1 MNKQTETNK
10 QYMQALRAAALNVV
24 KKTREQTKHK
34 KQYVQALKASK
45 QSYKNIG
52 FKAAL
57 QACNN
62 SNNINADEIT
72 QLATAVAVSVVKK
85 VLQVTQDKVLQA
97 IYADLVTD
105 THGGDADDL
114 IQVAAVAILQQ
125 VRRMQAAGDKIDLES
140 VYIKKTLRKRTLI
153 ISGNNKLNYIS
164 KDTSGIQEI
173 FRAVRSYI
181 NSNKHRYQI
190 SNFSYLQA
198 VAKDTQEVYYYRL
211 PKYADLGGYVRD
223 YNGKSTFYTVS
234 DNATDDIARVKQII
248 DTLKLTATQ
257 TEVLRCR
264 LQGLSYREIA
274 ARRGTS
280 ATAVLKTVR
289 QIQAK
294 AININFCPP
303 ELK

>member
-1 MNKQTETNK
+1 MDKQTKLNK
-10 QYMQALRAAALNVV
+10 QYMQAL
-24 KKTREQTKHK
+24 
-34 KQYVQALKASK
+34 KASK
-45 QSYKNIG
+45 QTYKSTS
-52 FKAAL
+52 FKQALAA
-57 QACNN
+57 CN
-62 SNNINADEIT
+62 SNNANANDII
-72 QLATAVAVSVVKK
+72 QLATAVAVSVVKR

-97 IYADLVTD
+97 IYTDLVTN

-125 VRRMQAAGDKIDLES
+125 MRRMQAVGDKIDLES
-140 VYIKKTLRKRTLI
+140 VYTKKTLKKRTLV
-153 ISGNNKLNYIS
+153 ISGGNKLNYIN
-164 KDTSGIQEI
+164 KDTTGIQEI

-181 NSNKHRYQI
+181 NSNKHRYLI

-211 PKYADLGGYVRD
+211 PKYADLGGYIQD
-223 YNGKSTFYTVS
+223 YNGKNTFYTVS

-257 TEVLRCR
+257 AEILKLR

-280 ATAVLKTVR
+280 ATAVLKTIK

-303 ELK
+303 NLK

>member
-1 MNKQTETNK
+1 MDKQTE
-10 QYMQALRAAALNVV
+10 LN
-24 KKTREQTKHK
+24 

-45 QSYKNIG
+45 QTYKNTS
-52 FKAAL
+52 FKQALAA
-57 QACNN
+57 CN
-62 SNNINADEIT
+62 SNNVEADKIM
-72 QLATAVAVSVVKK
+72 QLATAVTVSVVKR

-97 IYADLVTD
+97 IYTDLVTD

-140 VYIKKTLRKRTLI
+140 VYVKKTLRKKTLI
-153 ISGNNKLNYIS
+153 VNSDNELSYIT
-164 KDTSGIQEI
+164 KDTTGIQEI
-173 FRAVRSYI
+173 FKAVRSYI
-181 NSNKHRYQI
+181 NSNKNRYQV

-198 VAKDTQEVYYYRL
+198 VTKDTQETYYYRL

-223 YNGKSTFYTVS
+223 YNGKNTFYTVS

-248 DTLKLTATQ
+248 DTLQLTATQ
-257 TEVLRCR
+257 TEILKYR

-280 ATAVLKTVR
+280 ATAVLKAVK

-294 AININFCPP
+294 AIKINFCPP
-303 ELK
+303 DIL

>member
-1 MNKQTETNK
+1 MDKQTEINR
-10 QYMQALRAAALNVV
+10 QYMQTLA
-24 KKTREQTKHK
+24 
-34 KQYVQALKASK
+34 ASK
-45 QSYKNIG
+45 QTYKSTS
-52 FKAAL
+52 FKQALAA
-57 QACNN
+57 CS
-62 SNNINADEIT
+62 SNNVNANDVI

-125 VRRMQAAGDKIDLES
+125 IKRMQATNNKVNLES
-140 VYIKKTLRKRTLI
+140 VYTKKTLRKRTLVI
-153 ISGNNKLNYIS
+153 GKSNELNYIT
-164 KDTSGIQEI
+164 KDTTGIQEI

-181 NSNKHRYQI
+181 NSNKRRYQV
-190 SNFSYLQA
+190 SNYSYLQA

-223 YNGKSTFYTVS
+223 YNGKNTFYTVG
-234 DNATDDIARVKQII
+234 DNVINDITKVKQII

-257 TEVLRCR
+257 AEVLKFR

-280 ATAVLKTVR
+280 ATAVLKTIK

>member
-1 MNKQTETNK
+1 MDKQTKTNR
-10 QYMQALRAAALNVV
+10 QYI
-24 KKTREQTKHK
+24 QTL
-34 KQYVQALKASK
+34 AASK
-45 QSYKNIG
+45 QTYKSTS
-52 FKAAL
+52 FKQAL
-57 QACNN
+57 QACN
-62 SNNINADEIT
+62 SNNIEADKII
-72 QLATAVAVSVVKK
+72 QLATAVAVSVVKR

-97 IYADLVTD
+97 IYTDLVTD

-114 IQVAAVAILQQ
+114 VQVAAVAILQQ
-125 VRRMQAAGDKIDLES
+125 VKRMLAAGNKIDLES
-140 VYIKKTLRKRTLI
+140 VYVKKTLRKRTLV
-153 ISGNNKLNYIS
+153 ISGNNELGYIS
-164 KDTSGIQEI
+164 KDTTGIQEI

-181 NSNKHRYQI
+181 NSNKNRYQV

-223 YNGKSTFYTVS
+223 YNGKNTFYTVS
-234 DNATDDIARVKQII
+234 DNATDDIAKVKQII
-248 DTLKLTATQ
+248 GTLKLTATQ
-257 TEVLRCR
+257 TEVLKYR

-280 ATAVLKTVR
+280 ATAVLKTIK

-303 ELK
+303 DIL

>member
-1 MNKQTETNK
+1 M
-10 QYMQALRAAALNVV
+10 
-24 KKTREQTKHK
+24 
-34 KQYVQALKASK
+34 QALKASK
-45 QSYKNIG
+45 QTYKNTS
-52 FKAAL
+52 FKQALAA
-57 QACNN
+57 CN
-62 SNNINADEIT
+62 SNNANANDII
-72 QLATAVAVSVVKK
+72 QLATAVAVSVVKR

-97 IYADLVTD
+97 IYIDLVTD

-125 VRRMQAAGDKIDLES
+125 IKHIQATGNKIDLES
-140 VYIKKTLRKRTLI
+140 VYTKKTLRKRTLV
-153 ISGNNKLNYIS
+153 ISGNNELNYINR
-164 KDTSGIQEI
+164 DTTGIQEI

-181 NSNKHRYQI
+181 NSNKHRYLI

-211 PKYADLGGYVRD
+211 PKYADLGGYIRD
-223 YNGKSTFYTVS
+223 YNGKNTFYTVS
-234 DNATDDIARVKQII
+234 NNAVDDIAKTKQII

-257 TEVLRCR
+257 AEILKLR

-280 ATAVLKTVR
+280 AAAVLKTVK
-289 QIQAK
+289 QIQVK

-303 ELK
+303 ETLK

>member
-1 MNKQTETNK
+1 MDKQTE
-10 QYMQALRAAALNVV
+10 LN
-24 KKTREQTKHK
+24 
-34 KQYVQALKASK
+34 KQYVQTLKSSK
-45 QSYKNIG
+45 QTYKSTT
-52 FKAAL
+52 FKQALAA
-57 QACNN
+57 CN
-62 SNNINADEIT
+62 SNNVNANDVI
-72 QLATAVAVSVVKK
+72 QLATAVSVCVVKR

-97 IYADLVTD
+97 IYIDLITD
-105 THGGDADDL
+105 AHGGDADDL
-114 IQVAAVAILQQ
+114 VQVAAVAILQQ
-125 VRRMQAAGDKIDLES
+125 VKRMQATGNKVNLES
-140 VYIKKTLRKRTLI
+140 VYTKKTLRKRTLV
-153 ISGNNKLNYIS
+153 ISGNNELNYINR
-164 KDTSGIQEI
+164 DTTGIQEI

-190 SNFSYLQA
+190 SDFSYLQA

-223 YNGKSTFYTVS
+223 YNGKNTFYTVS
-234 DNATDDIARVKQII
+234 DNATDDIAKVKQII
-248 DTLKLTATQ
+248 GTLKLTATQ
-257 TEVLRCR
+257 TEVLKYR

-280 ATAVLKTVR
+280 AAAVLKTVK

>member
-1 MNKQTETNK
+1 MDKQTE
-10 QYMQALRAAALNVV
+10 LN
-24 KKTREQTKHK
+24 

-45 QSYKNIG
+45 QTYKNTS
-52 FKAAL
+52 FKQALAA
-57 QACNN
+57 CN
-62 SNNINADEIT
+62 SNNVEADKII

-97 IYADLVTD
+97 IYTDLVTD

-125 VRRMQAAGDKIDLES
+125 VKRMQAANGKIDLEA
-140 VYIKKTLRKRTLI
+140 VYTKKTLRKRTLV
-153 ISGNNKLNYIS
+153 ISGNNELSYIN
-164 KDTSGIQEI
+164 KDTTGIQEI

-181 NSNKHRYQI
+181 NSNKHRYLI

-198 VAKDTQEVYYYRL
+198 VAKDTQETYYYRL

-223 YNGKSTFYTVS
+223 YNGKNTFYTVS

-248 DTLKLTATQ
+248 DTLQLTATQ
-257 TEVLRCR
+257 TEILKYR

-280 ATAVLKTVR
+280 ATAVLKAVK

-294 AININFCPP
+294 AIKINFCPP
-303 ELK
+303 DIL

>member
-1 MNKQTETNK
+1 MDKQTKLNK
-10 QYMQALRAAALNVV
+10 QYI
-24 KKTREQTKHK
+24 
-34 KQYVQALKASK
+34 QALKASK
-45 QSYKNIG
+45 QTYKSTS
-52 FKAAL
+52 FKQAL
-57 QACNN
+57 QACN
-62 SNNINADEIT
+62 SNNANANDII
-72 QLATAVAVSVVKK
+72 QLATAVAVCVVKR
-85 VLQVTQDKVLQA
+85 VLQVTQDKVIQA

-125 VRRMQAAGDKIDLES
+125 VKRMQAANGKIDLES
-140 VYIKKTLRKRTLI
+140 VYVKKTLRKRTLV
-153 ISGNNKLNYIS
+153 ISGNNELSYIS
-164 KDTSGIQEI
+164 KDTTGIQEI

-181 NSNKHRYQI
+181 NSNKNRYQV

-198 VAKDTQEVYYYRL
+198 IAKDTQETYYYRL

-223 YNGKSTFYTVS
+223 YNGKNTFYTVS

-248 DTLKLTATQ
+248 DTLQLTATQ
-257 TEVLRCR
+257 TEILKYR

-280 ATAVLKTVR
+280 ATAVLKAVK

-294 AININFCPP
+294 AIKINFCPP
-303 ELK
+303 DIL

>member
-1 MNKQTETNK
+1 MTETGNLQDRMDKQTKTNK
-10 QYMQALRAAALNVV
+10 QYMQTLA
-24 KKTREQTKHK
+24 
-34 KQYVQALKASK
+34 ASK
-45 QSYKNIG
+45 QTYKSTS
-52 FKAAL
+52 FKQAL
-57 QACNN
+57 QACN
-62 SNNINADEIT
+62 SNNVEANKII
-72 QLATAVAVSVVKK
+72 QLATAAAVSVVKR
-85 VLQVTQDKVLQA
+85 VLQVTQDKVSQA
-97 IYADLVTD
+97 IYTDLVTN

-125 VRRMQAAGDKIDLES
+125 MQRMQAVGDKIDLES
-140 VYIKKTLRKRTLI
+140 VYTKKTLRKRTLV
-153 ISGNNKLNYIS
+153 ISGGNKLNYIN
-164 KDTSGIQEI
+164 KDTTGIQEI

-181 NSNKHRYQI
+181 NSNKHRYLI

-211 PKYADLGGYVRD
+211 PKYADLGGYIQD
-223 YNGKSTFYTVS
+223 YNGKNTFYTVS

-257 TEVLRCR
+257 AEILKLR

-280 ATAVLKTVR
+280 ATAVLKTIK

-303 ELK
+303 NLK

>member
-1 MNKQTETNK
+1 MDKQSKINK
-10 QYMQALRAAALNVV
+10 QYMQTLA
-24 KKTREQTKHK
+24 
-34 KQYVQALKASK
+34 ASK
-45 QSYKNIG
+45 QTYKSTS
-52 FKAAL
+52 FKQALAA
-57 QACNN
+57 CN
-62 SNNINADEIT
+62 SNNANANDII
-72 QLATAVAVSVVKK
+72 QLATAVAVSVVKR

-97 IYADLVTD
+97 IYIDLVTD

-125 VRRMQAAGDKIDLES
+125 IKRMQAVGYKIDLES
-140 VYIKKTLRKRTLI
+140 VYTKKTLRKRTLV
-153 ISGNNKLNYIS
+153 ISGNNELNYINR
-164 KDTSGIQEI
+164 DTTGIQEI
-173 FRAVRSYI
+173 FRAVRAYI

-211 PKYADLGGYVRD
+211 PKYADLGGYVRN
-223 YNGKSTFYTVS
+223 YNGKNTFYTVS
-234 DNATDDIARVKQII
+234 DNAVDDIAKTKQII

-257 TEVLRCR
+257 AEILKLR

-280 ATAVLKTVR
+280 AAAVLKTVK